1 MLSLDGNVIVVFLI
15 VWVLFFALTKLFFNP
30 VRRIRDAREKAI
42 LENKGAFEKAIG
54 SYEESARQVDQAL
67 KEARSAAENVRA
79 SLEADAL
86 KEKTRL
92 IADINAE
99 CRRQVDLAKAD
110 LDKSVWELK
119 EKLESETAGLAE
131 QIEKKFLN

>member
-1 MLSLDGNVIVVFLI
+1 MLSLDGNFIVVFLI
-15 VWVLFFALTKLFFNP
+15 VWVLLFALTKLFFNP

-42 LENKGAFEKAIG
+42 RQNKEAFEKAIG

-92 IADINAE
+92 IADINAA
-99 CRRQVDLAKAD
+99 CRRQVDRAKTD
-110 LDKSVWELK
+110 LDKSVRELK
-119 EKLESETAGLAE
+119 DKLESEASGLAE

>member
-15 VWVLFFALTKLFFNP
+15 VWVLLFALTKLFFNP

-42 LENKGAFEKAIG
+42 RENKEAFEKAIG

-67 KEARSAAENVRA
+67 KEARSAAENVRV

-92 IADINAE
+92 IGDINAE
-99 CRRQVDLAKAD
+99 CRSQVDRAKAD
-110 LDKSVWELK
+110 LDKSVRELK
-119 EKLESETAGLAE
+119 DRLESEAAGLAE

>member
-15 VWVLFFALTKLFFNP
+15 VWVLLFALTKLFFNP

-42 LENKGAFEKAIG
+42 RENKEAFEKAIG

-67 KEARSAAENVRA
+67 KEARSAAENDRV
-79 SLEADAL
+79 SHESDSL

-92 IADINAE
+92 IGDINAE
-99 CRRQVDLAKAD
+99 CRSQVDRAKAD
-110 LDKSVWELK
+110 LDKSVRELK
-119 EKLESETAGLAE
+119 DKLESEAAGLAE

>member
-15 VWVLFFALTKLFFNP
+15 VWVLLFALTKLFFNP

-42 LENKGAFEKAIG
+42 RENKEAFEKAIG
-54 SYEESARQVDQAL
+54 SYEESTRQVDQAL
-67 KEARSAAENVRA
+67 KEARSAAENVRV

-92 IADINAE
+92 IGDINAE
-99 CRRQVDLAKAD
+99 CRSQVDRAKAD
-110 LDKSVWELK
+110 LDKSVRELK
-119 EKLESETAGLAE
+119 DKLESEAAGLAE